1 MKSDINWNTE
11 DGKRHIKHTRANQQI
26 NKCTQKKAWEKDKDR
41 KWKWK
46 NTTQNEHTIK
56 YTI

>member
-26 NKCTQKKAWEKDKDR
+26 NRCTQKKHGKRTKTGSGSGKHD
-41 KWKWK
+41 
-46 NTTQNEHTIK
+46 TG
-56 YTI
+56 